1 MSAAVGGSRGG
12 YRIFEVFIQWHA
24 GNEFEHVGEIEAP
37 DHDTALLIAKEHFL
51 RRESA
56 TGLWVVDR
64 NDVAVAHWNLDVLT
78 AGSHKRYRRSL
89 AGADGADILAERI

>member
-1 MSAAVGGSRGG
+1 MNTTIARSNDG
-12 YRIFEVFIQWHA
+12 YRIFEVFVQWHA
-24 GNEFEHVGEIEAP
+24 GDQFEHVGEIEAP
-37 DHDTALLIAKEHFL
+37 NHDTALLIAKEHFL
-51 RRESA
+51 RRETA

-64 NDVAVAHWNLDVLT
+64 NDVAVANWTLEVLT